1 MSSRVEAVFAQW
13 KNSEA
18 SLTEVCKEADFACTI
33 QTTGHGS
40 DGDSRRY
47 KIVTFVVPTEDTSL
61 PDADLLAYPSV
72 EESVTAWNDGFD
84 EARAMAISLGIN
96 SKENRGNVPKEFWEK
111 PWIGEIDDAAEMRN
125 EEMKN

>member
-18 SLTEVCKEADFACTI
+18 SLTEVCKKADFACAI
-33 QTTGHGS
+33 QATGHGS

-47 KIVTFVVPTEDTSL
+47 KIMTFVVPTEDTSL

>member
-1 MSSRVEAVFAQW
+1 V
-13 KNSEA
+13 
-18 SLTEVCKEADFACTI
+18 
-33 QTTGHGS
+33 TTGHGS

>member
-18 SLTEVCKEADFACTI
+18 SLTEVCKKADFACAI
-33 QTTGHGS
+33 QATGHGS

-47 KIVTFVVPTEDTSL
+47 KIMTFVVPTEDTSL

-96 SKENRGNVPKEFWEK
+96 YEGVL
-111 PWIGEIDDAAEMRN
+111 GETVDR
-125 EEMKN
+125 